1 MAVSKPKPF
10 TAIAPSPLETGN
22 FSACMDALGLD
33 ALPGKIA
40 VAVSGGADSM
50 ALALLAADW
59 AAEVGIQ
66 LHALTVDH
74 GIRPE
79 SARESRQVAGW
90 MAGRGIAH
98 TILTHEGD
106 MNGNLQA
113 AARDARY
120 SLMGEW
126 CAEHG
131 VSHLMVA
138 HHMEDQAETFLIR
151 LGRGSGVDGLAAMH
165 PVRTQNGITL
175 LRPLLGISKAEL
187 VATLQARGQFWVEDP
202 SNRNPD
208 FTRTHMR
215 GLLPQLA
222 DAGISPAKLATTA
235 KHMARAQDF
244 LHHTADAAC
253 TELITPTDDGLLL
266 DRTRFAALHP
276 EIALRVLALVIRRM
290 TGDVYRPR
298 FDDLQRLYDTLCDL
312 PKNVART
319 LAGCQFRS
327 HMNGVVLVSKETCIK
342 K

>member
-1 MAVSKPKPF
+1 MAASKPKPF
-10 TAIAPSPLETGN
+10 TAATNPLEPAD

-33 ALPGKIA
+33 SMPGKIA

-59 AAEVGIQ
+59 AAQAGIQ

-98 TILTHEGD
+98 TILTHEGSI
-106 MNGNLQA
+106 NGNLQA

-120 SLMGEW
+120 ALMAEW

-131 VSHLMVA
+131 VSHLMLA

-151 LGRGSGVDGLAAMH
+151 LGRGSGVDGLAAMR
-165 PVRTQNGITL
+165 PVRTQNGLCL
-175 LRPLLGISKAEL
+175 LRPLLGVSKAEL
-187 VATLQARGQFWVEDP
+187 VATLQERGQFWVEDP

-222 DAGISPAKLATTA
+222 DAGITPARLATAA

-244 LHHTADAAC
+244 LHQTADAAC
-253 TELITPTDDGLLL
+253 AELLTRAADGLLL
-266 DRTRFAALHP
+266 DRTRFTALHP
-276 EIALRVLALVIRRM
+276 EIALRVLALVIQRV

-298 FDDLQRLYDTLCDL
+298 FDDLLRLYAALCDL
-312 PKNVART
+312 PENIART
-319 LAGCQFRS
+319 LAGCRFRS
-327 HMNGVVLVSKETCIK
+327 HMNGVALVSKEPCIK